1 MKKERID
8 FGTLLTYDQDP
19 EFKNYFPMLSNALK
33 EVLEDRELEDLYREQ
48 DWFIFWND
56 KNEIVAI
63 LSLRNPEYS
72 YLPIK
77 YNCRYIDTL
86 EVAEDEKGKGIG
98 SQVLNIM
105 TEDGGI
111 YLIYTDDYNYSFY
124 EKNGFQ
130 ILDFNKKESFGIKG
144 IDKEEIREYL

>member
-1 MKKERID
+1 MKKEKID
-8 FGTLLTYDQDP
+8 FDILLNYNEDS
-19 EFKNYFPMLSNALK
+19 EFKNYFPMLSEALK
-33 EVLEDRELEDLYREQ
+33 EVLEDNDLRDLYSEQ

-56 KNEIVAI
+56 DNEIVAI
-63 LSLRNPEYS
+63 LSLRDPEYS
-72 YLPIK
+72 YLPVN

-98 SQVLNIM
+98 SQVLNQL
-105 TEDGGI
+105 EEGI

-130 ILDFNKKESFGIKG
+130 ILNPDDKESFGVKG

>member
-1 MKKERID
+1 MKKEKID
-8 FGTLLTYDQDP
+8 FDVILTYEQDP

-33 EVLEDRELEDLYREQ
+33 EVLEDKELEDLYREQ
-48 DWFIFWND
+48 DWFIFWNN
-56 KNEIVAI
+56 NEIVAI
-63 LSLRNPEYS
+63 LSLRDPEYS

-98 SQVLNIM
+98 SQVLNQL
-105 TEDGGI
+105 EEGI
-111 YLIYTDDYNYSFY
+111 YLIYTDNYNYSFY
-124 EKNGFQ
+124 EKNGFE
-130 ILDFNKKESFGIKG
+130 ILNPNGKESFGVRG

>member
-1 MKKERID
+1 MKKEKINFD
-8 FGTLLTYDQDP
+8 TILGYNEDP

-48 DWFIFWND
+48 DWFTFWND
-56 KNEIVAI
+56 NEIVAI
-63 LSLRNPEYS
+63 LSLRNPEHS

-98 SQVLNIM
+98 SQILNQL
-105 TEDGGI
+105 EEGI

-124 EKNGFQ
+124 EKNGFE
-130 ILDFNKKESFGIKG
+130 ILNSDDKESFGVKG
-144 IDKEEIREYL
+144 INKEEIREYL

>member
-1 MKKERID
+1 MKKEKID
-8 FGTLLTYDQDP
+8 FDIVLTYNQDP

-33 EVLEDRELEDLYREQ
+33 EVLGDRELEGLYREQ
-48 DWFIFWND
+48 DWFIFWNN
-56 KNEIVAI
+56 NEIVAI

>member
-1 MKKERID
+1 MKKEKID
-8 FGTLLTYDQDP
+8 FDVILTYDKDP

-33 EVLEDRELEDLYREQ
+33 EVLKNRELEDLYKEQ
-48 DWFIFWND
+48 DWFIFWNN
-56 KNEIVAI
+56 NEIVAI
-63 LSLRNPEYS
+63 LSLRNPETS

>member
-8 FGTLLTYDQDP
+8 FDTILTYNQDS

-33 EVLEDRELEDLYREQ
+33 EVLGDKELEDLYREQ
-48 DWFIFWND
+48 DWFIFWNN
-56 KNEIVAI
+56 NEIVAI

-72 YLPIK
+72 YLPLK

-105 TEDGGI
+105 TEDDGI